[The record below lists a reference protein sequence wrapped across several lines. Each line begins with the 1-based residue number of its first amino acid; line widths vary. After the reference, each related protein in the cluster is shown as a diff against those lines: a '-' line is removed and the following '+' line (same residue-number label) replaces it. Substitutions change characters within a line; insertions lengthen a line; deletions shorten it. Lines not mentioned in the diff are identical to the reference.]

1 VNEKVVGSVF
11 GDLGNRLPKVLGLP
25 RRKHVATGG
34 LVLHSLNRAVAWDK
48 DMKLPETVVRDLDL
62 AKAEIV
68 AVGRYLASRHYHA
81 ALAGNI
87 SARIDRDFL
96 LCTCHGADKGSLTFD
111 DLVLCDLNGKKL
123 DGRAD
128 PTSEL
133 TMHRTAYQVRPDV
146 RAVVHAHPPTATAF
160 AATSTPLD
168 QLMLPE
174 MVVLLGPVAL
184 VPYATPGSE
193 ELGRQLA
200 RYLPDHDAF
209 LLENHG
215 ALTVGQSLRQAAYRM
230 ELIEH
235 NARITLAARQIGQP
249 FALAPEELKTLLE
262 IRRKL
267 NPPSTSRG
275 EKRSSAT
282 RRSRSRN

>member
-1 VNEKVVGSVF
+1 VDIQVKRAEPAAEVDGAAFS
-11 GDLGNRLPKVLGLP
+11 LSEACSL
-25 RRKHVATGG
+25 VAGPQLSG
-34 LVLHSLNRAVAWDK
+34 IVQ
-48 DMKLPETVVRDLDL
+48 DLDL

-87 SARIDRDFL
+87 SARIARDFL
-96 LCTCHGADKGSLTFD
+96 LCACHGADKGSLTSD
-111 DLVLCDLNGKKL
+111 DLVLCDRNGKKL

-133 TMHRTAYQVRPDV
+133 NMHRTAYRERPDV
-146 RAVVHAHPPTATAF
+146 QAVVHAHPSMATAF

-249 FALAPEELKTLLE
+249 TFALAPEELKTLLE
-262 IRRKL
+262 IRKKL
-267 NPPSTSRG
+267 NPPSTSGG